1 MSTVKLKTIM
11 PQSTV
16 PEKLRNKKGLRE
28 TTGISRERGN
38 RHDFAGGWWEKEK
51 SYGEEWE
58 RDNTKTLYCIWG
70 HFGLKY
76 KHTGLIFDYY
86 TVWLMLLGG
95 LLFYEGK
102 GMDLGE
108 KGNKQDGKEARRRGG
123 RGNYS
128 GI

>member
-1 MSTVKLKTIM
+1 MAGGKK
-11 PQSTV
+11 
-16 PEKLRNKKGLRE
+16 RNHMAKSGRE
-28 TTGISRERGN
+28 TIQREIIG
-38 RHDFAGGWWEKEK
+38 
-51 SYGEEWE
+51 
-58 RDNTKTLYCIWG
+58 IWG